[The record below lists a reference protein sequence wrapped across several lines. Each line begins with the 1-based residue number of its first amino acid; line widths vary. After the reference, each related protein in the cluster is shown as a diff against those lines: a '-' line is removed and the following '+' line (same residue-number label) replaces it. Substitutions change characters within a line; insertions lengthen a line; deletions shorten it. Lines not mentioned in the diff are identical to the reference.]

1 LSRGELVE
9 AAAAVANEIAGANAV
24 AIDAVASL
32 ETIVAVVACLM
43 AGTPAVPVPPDSG
56 PIERGHILKDSGAV
70 LILGAAR
77 EEVVTIPSVP
87 VDVRARSSA
96 TQREPD
102 DRSTAFIMYTSGTTG
117 LPKGVVLSASATPSK
132 PAATAVRRLP
142 HRRGRSR
149 AGHP

>member
-24 AIDAVASL
+24 AIDAIASL
-32 ETIVAVVACLM
+32 ETIVAVVACVM

-56 PIERGHILKDSGAV
+56 PIERGHILKDSGAT

-77 EEVVTIPSVP
+77 DDVTVPSVP

-96 TQREPD
+96 VQREPD